1 MKVRVLTQVVDR
13 TAGGHPYSAGEGAES
28 HIDDGNDDMV
38 ALMRQL
44 AKRGLV
50 KIVEDVAVKEATLDS
65 GAGEVKKAVGRPR
78 KTVGS

>member
-1 MKVRVLTQVVDR
+1 VDR

-28 HIDDGNDDMV
+28 HIDDGNDDMI

-50 KIVEDVAVKEATLDS
+50 KIVEDVKKATLDS
-65 GAGEVKKAVGRPR
+65 GTGEVKKAVAKRTAKP
-78 KTVGS
+78 VGS